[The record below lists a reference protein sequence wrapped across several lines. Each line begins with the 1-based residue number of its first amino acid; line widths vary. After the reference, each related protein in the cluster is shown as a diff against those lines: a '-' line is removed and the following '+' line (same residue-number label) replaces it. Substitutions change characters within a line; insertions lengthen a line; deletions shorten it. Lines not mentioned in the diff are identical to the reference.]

1 MNHRRTLVASA
12 VCLVALLAG
21 VSISAD
27 NARAGQSGRGDGG
40 GDSDTTLRAEL
51 DASAGGAAQF
61 AARKGSGGV
70 TFIGGSA
77 DNPLQAPLDA
87 ADGGGDLSAVGRH
100 FVGRYGTLFGAAS
113 GTSNLAEAAAFAGRT
128 GVGGAL
134 RYQQMFHGVPVIAGQ
149 VAVQIDAAGA
159 VVSATGRA
167 SAGLNIGTTATVS
180 SDQAAATAVL
190 TTVRRDGATAA
201 ELTASAPELSIYD
214 PALIGVV
221 DDLAGP
227 RLVWRTDVRTALG
240 EIDRY
245 VLIDAHTGYV
255 ALTFSQRNDFLSRQ
269 VCDNNESAALGE
281 TCVNPVRTEGQPP
294 IPGSTDANWA
304 YDLSGVTYN
313 FYMNNF
319 GRDSLDGHGMMLKST
334 VRFCP
339 SASACPYA
347 NAYWNGAQMVY
358 GQNYA
363 SAVDVVGHE
372 LTHGLTDHTSA
383 LLYYADSGAIN
394 ESMSDVMGELIQQG
408 FQSVLPANKWLLGEQ
423 LPGGPIRSM
432 KDPTA
437 YFDPDKMTSPYFH
450 FGRADDNG
458 VHTNSGVNNKAA
470 YLMAQG
476 DTFNGQTVI
485 GLGNAK
491 TAAIYYQAETT
502 LLTPGS
508 DYADL
513 FNILPQ
519 ACTNLLGTTPV
530 GGTIFTASDCQQ
542 VSKAVVA
549 TEMNLHPTTGPAG
562 GEPAAYLP
570 APLCGAGTVQNT
582 IGFSDDMENPQS
594 GNWSTAITGGGAPW
608 LYTTTSSQSGSH
620 SIHVSDAGGPRGIS
634 SLTANVRVPISTG
647 PSYLRFD
654 HSFSTDGHGGATPGA
669 DTMYDGGVVEYTT
682 DGATWQD
689 ISTLPGTING
699 YNGTL
704 IDDPQPVSPGAPPL
718 ANELA
723 GRAAFGITSPN
734 YQTTRV
740 DLTSLAGSSV
750 GIRFRFSTDN
760 FPGRIDEF
768 PGWFIDDVSIYGC
781 GAAQAPGA
789 PRSVVAT
796 PGDHAATLT
805 WAAPFG
811 DGGSPIIGYTVT
823 EIIDG
828 VAQTPVDTPST
839 TLPFTGLLD
848 GTTYRFRV
856 VARNALGSSPATESN
871 VLKPPYAPFVSLL
884 PTRLL
889 ETRDGHSTVDGRSN
903 GIGLRTPGSV
913 MALTVAGRGGVA
925 ADAEAVVL
933 NVTVTEAQ
941 APGYVTLYP
950 CGANPPTASNL
961 NYVTGST
968 IPNLVVVRV
977 GAGGQVCLYTQSSV
991 QLVADVSGYFPP
1003 NSSLTSLLPARLL
1016 DSRPGNPTADGQGS
1030 GIGLRPAGSV
1040 TEVQVAG
1047 RAGIP
1052 ADATAA
1058 VLNVTVTEAG
1068 GPGYATVYPCGSP
1081 PPTASNLNYVAGQT
1095 IPDAVVSK
1103 IGAAGK
1109 VCIFTQQT
1117 AHLIAD
1123 VSGYFPADSTLIPL
1137 VPARLLESRGSGP
1150 TVDGQS
1156 QNIGVRPPGSVTEV
1170 VVAGRGGVPA
1180 AATAVVLNVTVTES
1194 QAAGYATVYPCGG
1207 QPPTA
1212 SNLNYGVGTTIANAV
1227 ITKIGAGG
1235 KVCIFTQ
1242 QATHLL
1248 ADVNAYFAS

>member
-1 MNHRRTLVASA
+1 MVASVA
-12 VCLVALLAG
+12 CLVAFLAC

-27 NARAGQSGRGDGG
+27 NARATPSGRGDGS
-40 GDSDTTLRAEL
+40 GDSDKTLRAEL
-51 DASAGGAAQF
+51 DASAGGAARF
-61 AARKGSGGV
+61 AARQASGGV

-77 DNPLQAPLDA
+77 ENPLQAPVAA
-87 ADGGGDLSAVGRH
+87 ADGGGDLSTAGRH
-100 FVGRYGTLFGAAS
+100 FVDRYGTLFGAAS
-113 GTSNLAEAAAFAGRT
+113 GTSSLTEAATFAGWS
-128 GVGGAL
+128 GVGGAV
-134 RYQQMFHGVPVIAGQ
+134 RYQQTLRGVPVIAGQ

-167 SAGLNIGTTATVS
+167 SAGLNVDTTANVS
-180 SDQAAATAVL
+180 SDQAAATAVA

-201 ELTASAPELSIYD
+201 ELTASAPQLSIYD
-214 PALIGVV
+214 PALIGAA

-227 RLVWRTDVRTALG
+227 RLVWRTDVRTARG
-240 EIDRY
+240 EIDRF
-245 VLIDAHTGYV
+245 VLIDAHAGYV
-255 ALTFSQRNDFLSRQ
+255 ALTFSQRNDFLARQ
-269 VCDNNESAALGE
+269 ICDNMENAMLGE
-281 TCVNPVRTEGQPP
+281 ACVNPVRTEGQPQ
-294 IPGSTDANWA
+294 ISGNVDANSA

-313 FYMNNF
+313 FYLNNF
-319 GRDSLDGHGMMLKST
+319 GRDSLDGHGLMLKST
-334 VRFCP
+334 VRYCP
-339 SASACPYA
+339 SASSCPYK
-347 NAYWNGAQMVY
+347 NAFWNGAQMVY

-363 SAVDVVGHE
+363 SAADVVGHE
-372 LTHGLTDHTSA
+372 LTHGLTDYTSA

-408 FQSVLPANKWLLGEQ
+408 AQVVLPANRWLLGED

-432 KDPTA
+432 KDPTF
-437 YFDPDKMTSPYFH
+437 YSDPDKMTSPFFH

-470 YLMAQG
+470 YLIAQG
-476 DTFNGQTVI
+476 DTFNGQTVN

-530 GGTIFTASDCQQ
+530 GGSIFTATDCQQ

-570 APLCGAGTVQNT
+570 APLCGAGTVQNA
-582 IGFSDDMENPQS
+582 IGFTDNMENPSS
-594 GNWSTAITGGGAPW
+594 GNWSTATTGGGAPW
-608 LYTTTSSQSGSH
+608 MYTTASSQSGSH

-634 SLTANVRVPISTG
+634 SLTASVRVLIPTG

-654 HSFSTDGHGGATPGA
+654 HSFSTDGHGGATPGG

-704 IDDPQPVSPGAPPL
+704 INDPEPVSPGAPAL

-723 GRAAFGITSPN
+723 GQAAFGITSPN

-740 DLTSLAGSSV
+740 DLSTLAGRSV

-760 FPGRIDEF
+760 FPGPIDEF

-828 VAQTPVDTPST
+828 AARAPVDTPST
-839 TLPFTGLLD
+839 TLAFPSLLD
-848 GTTYRFRV
+848 GTTYSFRV
-856 VARNALGSSPATESN
+856 VARNAVGSGPFTESN

-889 ETRDGHSTVDGRSN
+889 ETRDGHSTVDGQSN

-913 MALTVAGRGGVA
+913 TALTVAGRGGVA
-925 ADAEAVVL
+925 ANAEAVVL
-933 NVTVTEAQ
+933 NITVTEAQ

-950 CGANPPTASNL
+950 CGGNPPTASNL

-977 GAGGQVCLYTQSSV
+977 GGGGQVCLFTQQAV
-991 QLVADVSGYFPP
+991 HLVADVSGYFPP

-1016 DSRPGNPTADGQGS
+1016 DSRPGNPTTDGQGS
-1030 GIGLRPAGSV
+1030 GIGLRPRGSV

-1052 ADATAA
+1052 VDATAA
-1058 VLNVTVTEAG
+1058 VLNVTVTEAA
-1068 GPGYATVYPCGSP
+1068 GPGYATVYPCGSQ

-1103 IGAAGK
+1103 IGAGGK

-1117 AHLIAD
+1117 VHLIAD

-1180 AATAVVLNVTVTES
+1180 NATAVVLNVTVTES
-1194 QAAGYATVYPCGG
+1194 QAAGYATVYPCGT
-1207 QPPTA
+1207 QPSTT

-1227 ITKIGAGG
+1227 ITKIGVGA